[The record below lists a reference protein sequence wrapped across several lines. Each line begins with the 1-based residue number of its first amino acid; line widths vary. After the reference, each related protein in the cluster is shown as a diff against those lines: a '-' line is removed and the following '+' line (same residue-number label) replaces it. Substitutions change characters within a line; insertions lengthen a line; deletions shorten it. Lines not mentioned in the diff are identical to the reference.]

1 MRRAKCIGRSAKW
14 PRHGSNDM
22 LTEKLGFFFVAAYL
36 FVTDRKTSASAAVTE
51 TSLLW
56 AEVLKKFP
64 SA

>member
-1 MRRAKCIGRSAKW
+1 
-14 PRHGSNDM
+14 M

>member
-1 MRRAKCIGRSAKW
+1 MAVAMARQGASIQT
-14 PRHGSNDM
+14 M